1 MRDHLGR
8 QIDYMR
14 ISITDRCNLRCRY
27 CMPEG
32 VKCVPMEEI
41 LTLEECAEIAAW
53 AASLGVSKIK
63 VTGGEPLV
71 RLGCCDFIRMLKD
84 IKGIEKVTITTNGIL
99 LERYLEEL
107 IAAGVDG
114 INISLDT
121 LDPKLYRALTGG
133 GDLEAVLRVL
143 EKTVKIR
150 GDRQIPVKINAVSL
164 DLKDMAGQLGC
175 RYDGPGWQEL
185 LELAVK
191 YPIDVRFI
199 EVMPIGY
206 GRQYRSVDHDKLL
219 AWLTERYPDMKEDR
233 RIHGNGP
240 AVYYQIPGF
249 QGSVG
254 LISALH
260 GKFCSDCNRVR
271 LTSQGYLK
279 SCLCYEDG
287 VDLRKILRGRGSLKE
302 KEARLLEAMTQA
314 IWGKPTAHCFEDPE
328 HMTEH
333 ENMVRI
339 GG

>member
-53 AASLGVSKIK
+53 AASLGISKVK

-107 IAAGVDG
+107 ISAGIDG

-133 GDLEAVLRVL
+133 GDLEAVLRAL

-164 DLKDMAGQLGC
+164 DFPVIVRAGAVSARLFMGRGCGDIRFHTRLIVGACSFEDRIGC
-175 RYDGPGWQEL
+175 RFYYHKEYCAGRPGEHCL
-185 LELAVK
+185 
-191 YPIDVRFI
+191 
-199 EVMPIGY
+199 
-206 GRQYRSVDHDKLL
+206 
-219 AWLTERYPDMKEDR
+219 
-233 RIHGNGP
+233 
-240 AVYYQIPGF
+240 
-249 QGSVG
+249 
-254 LISALH
+254 
-260 GKFCSDCNRVR
+260 FC
-271 LTSQGYLK
+271 L
-279 SCLCYEDG
+279 
-287 VDLRKILRGRGSLKE
+287 
-302 KEARLLEAMTQA
+302 
-314 IWGKPTAHCFEDPE
+314 
-328 HMTEH
+328 
-333 ENMVRI
+333 
-339 GG
+339 